1 MVDESKLH
9 PRTLEAIKKSGL
21 TSDAYFK
28 KLKESMKKNAENRI
42 YYQEGEW
49 VGEFFG
55 EHGEIILKGTEVI
68 YFTMKNRK
76 FNTLEGLTNQVKAFI
91 WLDEHKD
98 EIKENYR
105 KQCEKERSEQDNG

>member
-68 YFTMKNRK
+68 YFTMKHRQ
-76 FNTLEGLTNQVKAFI
+76 FNTLEELTKQVKAFI
-91 WLDEHKD
+91 YLDEHK
-98 EIKENYR
+98 EELKESYR
-105 KQCEKERSEQDNG
+105 KMFEESK